1 MSFLPTTAR
10 TSSGMEDNV
19 RMTGK
24 PTTGAVAES
33 GGVVTRR
40 RALGDIGTNVTA
52 AGAPAV
58 AKPAVAKPG
67 TARAEAEEAM
77 FDLTAHGIKDIDA
90 ADMHDPHQFGA
101 YAPQIYGYFKA
112 MEVQRNAAFGYM
124 ATQGDINEKMR
135 AILIDWLN
143 EVHFKFKLMPETLY
157 LTVNLIDRYLERK
170 PVIRQKLQLVGVTAM
185 LLASKYEEIFAPE
198 VRDFVYITDKAY
210 TREQILEM
218 EAWMLRVLEF
228 RISVPTPY
236 VFLNRFLK
244 AAEAD
249 ARVTLFATYL
259 VERSLQEYKMLA
271 HTPSK
276 LAATAVNIALRT
288 LKGRAAWNNTL
299 TFFSGYTEDELRGS
313 VQDVQD
319 IIALGAASSLQAV
332 RKKYLLPKF
341 GEVAN
346 IALVPLE

>member
-1 MSFLPTTAR
+1 MSFYYCSTLLSAI
-10 TSSGMEDNV
+10 SG
-19 RMTGK
+19 
-24 PTTGAVAES
+24 
-33 GGVVTRR
+33 
-40 RALGDIGTNVTA
+40 L
-52 AGAPAV
+52 
-58 AKPAVAKPG
+58 
-67 TARAEAEEAM
+67 
-77 FDLTAHGIKDIDA
+77 
-90 ADMHDPHQFGA
+90 Q
-101 YAPQIYGYFKA
+101 
-112 MEVQRNAAFGYM
+112 VQRNAAFGYM
-124 ATQGDINEKMR
+124 TTQGDINEKMR

-249 ARVTLFATYL
+249 ARVTLLATYL
-259 VERSLQEYKMLA
+259 VERCLQEYKMIA

-276 LAATAVNIALRT
+276 LAAAAVNIAVRT

-313 VQDVQD
+313 VQDVQE
-319 IIALGAASSLQAV
+319 IIAMGTASSLQV
-332 RKKYLLPKF
+332 
-341 GEVAN
+341 
-346 IALVPLE
+346 

>member
-1 MSFLPTTAR
+1 
-10 TSSGMEDNV
+10 
-19 RMTGK
+19 
-24 PTTGAVAES
+24 
-33 GGVVTRR
+33 
-40 RALGDIGTNVTA
+40 
-52 AGAPAV
+52 
-58 AKPAVAKPG
+58 
-67 TARAEAEEAM
+67 
-77 FDLTAHGIKDIDA
+77 
-90 ADMHDPHQFGA
+90 
-101 YAPQIYGYFKA
+101 
-112 MEVQRNAAFGYM
+112 M

-228 RISVPTPY
+228 RVSVPTPF

-249 ARVTLFATYL
+249 PRVTLFATYL
-259 VERSLQEYKMLA
+259 VERCLQEYKMLA

-276 LAATAVNIALRT
+276 LAAAAVNIAVRT
-288 LKGRAAWNNTL
+288 LRGRGAWGNTL
-299 TFFSGYTEDELRGS
+299 TFFSGYTEDELRS
-313 VQDVQD
+313 AITDVQDV
-319 IIALGAASSLQAV
+319 IALGAASSLQV
-332 RKKYLLPKF
+332 GGLLW
-341 GEVAN
+341 VM
-346 IALVPLE
+346 

>member
-1 MSFLPTTAR
+1 MY
-10 TSSGMEDNV
+10 
-19 RMTGK
+19 
-24 PTTGAVAES
+24 
-33 GGVVTRR
+33 
-40 RALGDIGTNVTA
+40 
-52 AGAPAV
+52 
-58 AKPAVAKPG
+58 
-67 TARAEAEEAM
+67 
-77 FDLTAHGIKDIDA
+77 DLAAHGIKDIDA
-90 ADMHDPHQFGA
+90 ADMHDPNSFGS
-101 YAPQIYGYFKA
+101 YAPQIYGYFKS
-112 MEVQRNAAFGYM
+112 MEVRECGRLEVGSSGPTASCLQVSRNAAHGYM

-228 RISVPTPY
+228 RVSVPTPF
-236 VFLNRFLK
+236 VFMNRFLK

-271 HTPSK
+271 HAPSK
-276 LAATAVNIALRT
+276 LAAAAVNIAVRT
-288 LKGRAAWNNTL
+288 LRGRGAWTNTL
-299 TFFSGYTEDELRGS
+299 TFFSGFTEEELRGAITDM
-313 VQDVQD
+313 QDV
-319 IIALGAASSLQAV
+319 ISLGAASSLQV
-332 RKKYLLPKF
+332 RF
-341 GEVAN
+341 CTR
-346 IALVPLE
+346 